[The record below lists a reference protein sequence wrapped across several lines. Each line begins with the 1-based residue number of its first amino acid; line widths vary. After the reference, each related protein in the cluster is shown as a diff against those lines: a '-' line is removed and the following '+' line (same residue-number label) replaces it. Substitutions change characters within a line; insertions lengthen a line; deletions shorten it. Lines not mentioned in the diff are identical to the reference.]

1 MKSYDIVIIGG
12 GPAGLAAAISAYD
25 NGVKN
30 IVIIEREERLGGIL
44 NQCIHNGFGLTRF
57 KESLSGP
64 EYAGRFID
72 EVKKRDIETLTETIV
87 LSVTKEKLITAMNT
101 EEGIFKIQAKSVIL
115 AMGCRERSRGAL
127 NIAGTRPAGIYS
139 AGTAQKYVN
148 VKGYMPGKNVV
159 ILGSGD
165 IGLIMARRMTLE
177 GAKVH
182 AVCELMPYSSGLKRN
197 IVQCLDDFGIPLYLN
212 HTITKIEGEGRVTG
226 VVVSEV
232 DPATKKP
239 IKGTE
244 KHFDCDT
251 VLFSVGLIP
260 ENELSKT
267 AEVEL
272 SPRTRGAVVYENRET
287 SVEGIFACGNV
298 LQVHDLVDFVSEEAE
313 LAGKSAAEYV
323 LNGKKEREVISVVN
337 GKNVSYVLPQKIDRN
352 AGNVKMYFRVT
363 GTFKNCVVKA
373 VSGGKTLIERNR
385 KIAVPGEMETLL
397 LLDKALKEAD
407 GEITVYLEE
416 Q

>member
-1 MKSYDIVIIGG
+1 MKNYDIVIIGG

-30 IVIIEREERLGGIL
+30 VVVIEREERLGGIL

-64 EYAGRFID
+64 EYASRFVDGVIERNI
-72 EVKKRDIETLTETIV
+72 EVLTETIV
-87 LSVTKEKLITAMNT
+87 LSVTKDKLVTAMNT
-101 EEGIFKIQAKSVIL
+101 ENGIFEIQAKSVIL

-127 NIAGTRPAGIYS
+127 NIAGTRPAGVYS

-148 VKGYMPGKNVV
+148 VKGYLPGKEVV

-197 IVQCLDDFGIPLYLN
+197 IAQCLDDFGIPLYLN

-244 KHFDCDT
+244 KHFNCDT

-287 SVEGIFACGNV
+287 MVDGIFACGNV

-313 LAGKSAAEYV
+313 LAGKSSAEYV
-323 LNGKKEREVISVVN
+323 LNGKKERDVINVSN

-373 VSGGKTLIERNR
+373 VSGDKVLMERKR

>member
-1 MKSYDIVIIGG
+1 
-12 GPAGLAAAISAYD
+12 
-25 NGVKN
+25 
-30 IVIIEREERLGGIL
+30 
-44 NQCIHNGFGLTRF
+44 
-57 KESLSGP
+57 
-64 EYAGRFID
+64 
-72 EVKKRDIETLTETIV
+72 
-87 LSVTKEKLITAMNT
+87 
-101 EEGIFKIQAKSVIL
+101 
-115 AMGCRERSRGAL
+115 
-127 NIAGTRPAGIYS
+127 
-139 AGTAQKYVN
+139 
-148 VKGYMPGKNVV
+148 MPGKNVV

-197 IVQCLDDFGIPLYLN
+197 IAQCLDDFGIPLYLN

-287 SVEGIFACGNV
+287 SVDGIFACGNV

-323 LNGKKEREVISVVN
+323 LNGKKERDVINVVN
-337 GKNVSYVLPQKIDRN
+337 GKNVSYALPQKIDRN
-352 AGNVKMYFRVT
+352 AGNVKVYFRVT

-373 VSGGKTLIERNR
+373 VSGDKVLMERKR

-397 LLDKALKEAD
+397 LLEKTLKEAD
-407 GEITVYLEE
+407 GDITVYLQE